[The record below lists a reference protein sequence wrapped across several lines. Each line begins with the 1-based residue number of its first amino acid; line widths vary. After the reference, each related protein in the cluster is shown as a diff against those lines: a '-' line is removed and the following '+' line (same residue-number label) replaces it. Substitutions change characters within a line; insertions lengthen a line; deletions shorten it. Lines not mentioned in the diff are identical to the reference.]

1 MFSGDNVL
9 GHGTSVFEDYT
20 TYLTSLEKMKSGF
33 LPSNAGSE
41 PEPEP
46 EPEPDQE
53 TQAKKVL
60 GRIYPA
66 HGAVIQDGAAKI
78 QEYIDHRRLRERQ
91 ILDALMIEKQG
102 ENHGH
107 LTSSQIVK
115 IVYRDTPENLHDAA
129 KKGVEQILRK
139 MRGEGKVDVV
149 VMGDGGTVDDEDVWE
164 VRLKGRM

>member
-20 TYLTSLEKMKSGF
+20 TYLTSLEKMKSCF
-33 LPSNAGSE
+33 LPSNVVS
-41 PEPEP
+41 

-53 TQAKKVL
+53 TQAKKVS

-78 QEYIDHRRLRERQ
+78 QEYIDHRKLRERQ

-149 VMGDGGTVDDEDVWE
+149 VVGGGGTVDDEDVWE